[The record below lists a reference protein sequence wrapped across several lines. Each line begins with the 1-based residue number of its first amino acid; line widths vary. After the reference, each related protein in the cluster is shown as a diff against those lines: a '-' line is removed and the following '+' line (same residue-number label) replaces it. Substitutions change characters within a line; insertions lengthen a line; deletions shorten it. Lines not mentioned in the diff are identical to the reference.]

1 MLSADQHADI
11 FACVLSLFGKKYN
24 NKLVLLLP
32 LEKVQ
37 NKYHAVNLPLV
48 GACVGGKVNDPVSK
62 KKNVLE
68 SNSQHAIAKS
78 ILGEIQ
84 KQKHLVYPW

>member
-11 FACVLSLFGKKYN
+11 FACVLFLFGNKYS

-37 NKYHAVNLPLV
+37 NKYRAVNLPLV

-62 KKNVLE
+62 KRMF
-68 SNSQHAIAKS
+68 
-78 ILGEIQ
+78 
-84 KQKHLVYPW
+84 